1 MLFVLDSGPL
11 WDLSNPKAAGEALEI
26 QDWSTTRLTIGDQF
40 VVPEIADY
48 EVRRE
53 LLRANKQRGIAR
65 LNELCNI
72 FWYLALA
79 TTMMKEAATLWA
91 NARNIGLP
99 TAQDAALDGD
109 VILAAQA
116 RNLQA
121 IYDYESVVVITK
133 DVAHLSRYVEAKRW
147 TDI

>member
-1 MLFVLDSGPL
+1 M
-11 WDLSNPKAAGEALEI
+11 
-26 QDWSTTRLTIGDQF
+26 TMGDQF

-53 LLRANKQRGIAR
+53 LLRADKQRGLVR

-79 TTMMKEAATLWA
+79 TTMMREAANLWA

-99 TAQDAALDGD
+99 TAQDADLDAD

-116 RNLQA
+116 RSLQRRHGN
-121 IYDYESVVVITK
+121 ESVVVITK
-133 DVAHLSRYVEAKRW
+133 NVSHLNRYVEAQKW